1 MIAFHWEW
9 EQSGPRVTARA
20 SGTGTVTGHQVSLT
34 GYATGAGGPFSF
46 MLTRDGAAR
55 RLDRTEQPA
64 RERGIPA
71 RAPLS
76 RIC

>member
-20 SGTGTVTGHQVSLT
+20 SGTGTGHQVSLT